1 MVLLL
6 ALVSAARKQANLA
19 PTGAPLAKWSAT
31 NSVPT
36 TNEITFAEF
45 LNEVAEAN
53 LDYAAQRY
61 NVSIAEAAVAA
72 AKEFQNPTL
81 QLNGGRDVTHGG
93 DQRLPSTYG
102 ASLTQTIE
110 LGGKRKYRIRGARQ
124 SYAAATAAYDG
135 FLRN

>member
-1 MVLLL
+1 MALLL
-6 ALVSAARKQANLA
+6 ALVSAARAQTNPAV
-19 PTGAPLAKWSAT
+19 PTGAPLAKWTVT

-93 DQRLPSTYG
+93 DQRLPTP
-102 ASLTQTIE
+102 TE
-110 LGGKRKYRIRGARQ
+110 HR
-124 SYAAATAAYDG
+124 
-135 FLRN
+135 